1 MLNKLKWEPTV
12 YFPPDESGAVM
23 PRKKHFEEL
32 CMPGLLRSALDTHA
46 FTIYKLELH
55 VYIYSCTCKKSWA
68 SFPADLCQ

>member
-32 CMPGLLRSALDTHA
+32 CIAWIVKKRIG
-46 FTIYKLELH
+46 
-55 VYIYSCTCKKSWA
+55 YSCIYYM
-68 SFPADLCQ
+68 